1 MELGQHPYTQCDSSI
16 IDNGV
21 TCVLTVSRIMLG
33 WPRRAAAR
41 QAAEVALPSATGTRG
56 GCLLLRRVK
65 ACRAARSL
73 EEKSD
78 GVYWDRDLKPK
89 CG

>member
-1 MELGQHPYTQCDSSI
+1 MR
-16 IDNGV
+16 IDRKPHYARV
-21 TCVLTVSRIMLG
+21 AAA
-33 WPRRAAAR
+33 RAAAR